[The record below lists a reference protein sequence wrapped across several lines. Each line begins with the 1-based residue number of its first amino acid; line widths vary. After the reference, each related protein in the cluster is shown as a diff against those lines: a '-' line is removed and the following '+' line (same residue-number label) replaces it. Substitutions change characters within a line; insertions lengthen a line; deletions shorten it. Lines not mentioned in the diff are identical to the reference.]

1 LFALQVKPR
10 FQKQPIPGWIGAFWS
25 FLSMLARQ
33 PGPYDSVARKWLA
46 LAERRRLHLDELRDT
61 GRWRH
66 YYTSA
71 ELLEA
76 IREAVVL
83 RDKWA
88 RILVPRDEG
97 DADD

>member
-1 LFALQVKPR
+1 VKPR
-10 FQKQPIPGWIGAFWS
+10 FQQHANSRLDRRFWS

-33 PGPYDSVARKWLA
+33 PGPYDGVARKWLA
-46 LAERRRLHLDELRDT
+46 LAERRRTHLDELRDS

-71 ELLEA
+71 GLLEA
-76 IREAVVL
+76 IREAVLL

-88 RILVPRDEG
+88 RILVPQDDG
-97 DADD
+97 DADV